1 MPDKVTRKQ
10 LVGKVRA
17 CHAALARSRALLAG
31 ISGID
36 GAGKGWVARRLALDL
51 EESGLRVAVLG
62 ADLWL
67 NLPPV
72 RFSPARPG
80 EHFYRHALRL
90 EELLAQAVLPLRAH
104 RRLDLVFDAVE
115 ETATTFRPERWT
127 FADVDVIVLEG
138 IFLFKRELRSH
149 YDLALWL
156 ECSWETALERA
167 LARGQEGL
175 PPEQTVHAYATIYF
189 PAQRL
194 HLERD
199 APRTSADLVLFN
211 DPRVVPP
218 A

>member
-1 MPDKVTRKQ
+1 MPNTVTRNQ
-10 LVGKVRA
+10 LVEEIRA
-17 CHAALARSRALLAG
+17 RHAALAQSRAVLTG

-36 GAGKGWVARRLALDL
+36 GSGKGWVARRLALDL
-51 EESGLRVAVLG
+51 EESGLRIAVLG

-72 RFSPARPG
+72 RFSPEHPG

-90 EELLAQAVLPLRAH
+90 EELLSQAVLPLRDH
-104 RRLDLVFDAVE
+104 RRLDLEFDAVE

-138 IFLFKRELRSH
+138 IFLFKRGLRSH
-149 YDLALWL
+149 FDLALWL
-156 ECSWETALERA
+156 DCSWETALERA

-175 PPEQTVHAYATIYF
+175 PPEQTVGAYRTIYF
-189 PAQRL
+189 PAQRV

-199 APRTSADLVLFN
+199 EPRTSADLVLSN
-211 DPRVVPP
+211 DPRVVQP